1 MSSAPD
7 LGAANKGEGGEKA
20 ALRKEKD
27 ALVSSSASRE
37 DIMATPDFPPVAV
50 TATNHRCSRFRP
62 FTQLSLYRA
71 YGTWFSTPGPVAWSV

>member
-7 LGAANKGEGGEKA
+7 LGAAAKGGGEKA

-37 DIMATPDFPPVAV
+37 DIMATADCPPVAV
-50 TATNHRCSRFRP
+50 TATNRRYSHFRS
-62 FTQLSLYRA
+62 FTQLS
-71 YGTWFSTPGPVAWSV
+71 